1 MLTLPPTNDW
11 QITPTLAHPGQP
23 GSAAVR
29 KWTVP
34 GGVTRVR
41 VTGTWT
47 RGAGGIDSDVIL
59 LYNTTIRFR
68 RIALLP
74 SATATISQIFDVA
87 AGNVLE
93 FRVAAGTSGDVTS
106 DSTAL
111 HALIYST
118 TANTNLADIA

>member
-1 MLTLPPTNDW
+1 MSN
-11 QITPTLAHPGQP
+11 
-23 GSAAVR
+23 
-29 KWTVP
+29 
-34 GGVTRVR
+34 
-41 VTGTWT
+41 
-47 RGAGGIDSDVIL
+47 SDVIL
-59 LYNTTIRFR
+59 LHNTTIRFR

-74 SATATISQIFDVA
+74 GATATISQIFDVA

-118 TANTNLADIA
+118 TAAVTGVDIA